1 MPKLWAR
8 DIQPVTEGCT
18 LNFYRLYTDK
28 TKVLSVCF
36 RKAYQVHSSKP
47 HKLRLSKVQSYA
59 SALCI
64 PYALV
69 PNYTCEEHSCHTLQK
84 RTMNHTSE
92 KVYFHKVRPAKV
104 QKIHRRVFS
113 ALPSKT
119 HEQTHCKEFHGH
131 KPSPIAHILSITLGQ
146 N

>member
-84 RTMNHTSE
+84 RTMNL
-92 KVYFHKVRPAKV
+92 
-104 QKIHRRVFS
+104 QKKCTFTKYAPQKYRKYTAVFS
-113 ALPSKT
+113 VHSRP
-119 HEQTHCKEFHGH
+119 
-131 KPSPIAHILSITLGQ
+131 KPTNKHTVKNSTDTNRHQLHTFCP
-146 N
+146 